1 MSLNEEE
8 LYSSLLQLFYDYVE
22 LHPTQISEPSFE
34 EDMVDAVNE
43 LLSIFFEDDDD
54 KYDDYVDLFNDF
66 VEIVLPFFY
75 ESNIYTRRS
84 YSGSIILP
92 KLDQCHLLNN
102 NNNNNTENIIKKL
115 EYLSTIPQ
123 PEQRTD
129 EWYVFRNNLITA
141 SNAYKIFE
149 SQSQQNSLIYEKCIS
164 ISNAS
169 KDDSVFSNVNTEST
183 LHWGQK
189 YEPLSVLFYEEKYNT
204 KIGEFGCIKHRKYS
218 FIGASPDGIN
228 IDQTNERYGRMLE
241 IKNIVNRDI
250 TGIPKKEYWIQ
261 MQLQMETCDLYECDF
276 LETRF
281 VEYENEITF
290 LSDSDSSLFTSRNG
304 ERKGV
309 ILYFHNN
316 TTGSP
321 LYIYTP
327 LNMSHLEYEK
337 WSETLIEEMINERSY
352 LTWVR
357 HIYWRLDEMS
367 CILVTRNQKWF
378 NDVVPIMSNFW
389 DIIEKE
395 RITGYEHRA
404 PVKRIPK
411 PNMDLFINKIICE

>member
-8 LYSSLLQLFYDYVE
+8 LYSTLLQLFYDYVE

-34 EDMVDAVNE
+34 EDMIDAVIE
-43 LLSIFFEDDDD
+43 LLILFSEDEDE
-54 KYDDYVDLFNDF
+54 DYVYMIYDF

-75 ESNIYTRRS
+75 DSNIYTRRS

-92 KLDQCHLLNN
+92 NLQPNHNITDKI
-102 NNNNNTENIIKKL
+102 TEQIK
-115 EYLSTIPQ
+115 YLSTIPQ

-129 EWYVFRNNLITA
+129 EWYTFRNNLITA

-164 ISNAS
+164 ISNINS

-189 YEPLSVLFYEEKYNT
+189 YEPLSVLFYEEIYNT
-204 KIGEFGCIKHRKYS
+204 KIGEFGCIKHRKYH

-228 IDQTNERYGRMLE
+228 IDKSNERYGRILE

-261 MQLQMETCDLYECDF
+261 MQLQMETCDLNECDF

-281 VEYENEITF
+281 IEYENELTF

-304 ERKGV
+304 ERKGI

-316 TTGSP
+316 ITGSP

-327 LNMSHLEYEK
+327 LNMSHSEYEK
-337 WSETLIEEMINERSY
+337 WSDTLIEEMITENTE

-378 NDVVPIMSNFW
+378 NDVVSIMSNFW

-404 PVKRIPK
+404 PIKRIPK
-411 PNMDLFINKIICE
+411 TSLVTQI